1 MAIARRQFLKQSA
14 AALGALAASGHV
26 TAGAAANGKRPN
38 FIVIMTDDQGYADL
52 SCMGSADLQT
62 PHLDALA
69 ARGVRFTNWYSNSPV
84 CSPSRAALMTGRYP
98 AHAGVR
104 QILGGHRDSP
114 GLPADVPT
122 IAAALKPLGY
132 HTGHVGKWH
141 LGAAEAFRP
150 DRRGFDEWYGHLAG
164 CIDFYSHVF
173 YWGMAGS
180 RLDPVHDLWENGR
193 EVFEDG
199 RYFTELITE
208 HAVDFVTRAAAAD
221 EPFFLY
227 VAYNAPHYPLQAP
240 RAYVDKFA
248 HLPWARRMIAA
259 MLSAVDDSVGAILA
273 ALDKAGVADNTCVT
287 FQSDNGPSHE
297 TRNWMDG
304 NKEPFPGSSAGAL
317 KGHKFSLFEG
327 GIRVPG
333 LMAWPGRI
341 PAGQVIDTPGA
352 AMDILPTIVQAAGG
366 DAARYDVDGVNL
378 LPLVTA
384 GEALAPRDLFWE
396 LNDQTAIRRGDW
408 KLVLN
413 GRLEDKDRL
422 PPHLA
427 NLAEDPGETRNVA
440 EKHADI
446 MRQMTQAAQAWHQ
459 RMGIG

>member
-1 MAIARRQFLKQSA
+1 MAMARREFLKQGMA
-14 AALGALAASGHV
+14 A
-26 TAGAAANGKRPN
+26 AGAAAAAGMTSRAAAETKRPN
-38 FIVIMTDDQGYADL
+38 FIVFMTDDQGYADL
-52 SCMGSADLQT
+52 SCMGSGDLQT

-84 CSPSRAALMTGRYP
+84 CSPSRAALLTGRYP

-150 DRRGFDEWYGHLAG
+150 DQRGFDEWFGHLAG

-173 YWGMAGS
+173 YWGMAGG

-193 EVFEDG
+193 EVHEDG

-208 HAVDFVTRAAAAD
+208 HAVDFVSRAAAGDA
-221 EPFFLY
+221 PFFLY

-240 RAYVDKFA
+240 RAYVEKFA

-273 ALDKAGVADNTCVT
+273 ALDKAGVADSTCIF

-304 NKEPFPGSSAGAL
+304 AKAPFPGSSAGAL

-333 LMAWPGRI
+333 LLAWPGHI
-341 PAGQVIDTPGA
+341 PAGQVVDTPAA
-352 AMDILPTIVQAAGG
+352 AMDVFPTLLEAAGG
-366 DAARYDVDGVNL
+366 DIAKYDVDGVSL
-378 LPLVTA
+378 LPHVA
-384 GEALAPRDLFWE
+384 SGAAVAPRDLFWE
-396 LNDQTAIRRGDW
+396 LGTQTAMRRGDW

-413 GRLEDKDRL
+413 GRLEDSEGM

-427 NLAEDPGETRNVA
+427 NLAVDPGETHNMTEQQPDTAA
-440 EKHADI
+440 E
-446 MRQMTQAAQAWHQ
+446 MTRAAQAWRK
-459 RMGIG
+459 RMGI